1 MINLF
6 FFFSH
11 FSFLEFPIPNNIAFI
26 GEIGLGGELR
36 AVSTFSTVTT
46 KKHVKIN
53 CGFLFLFSV
62 DCKLLFK
69 PL

>member
-36 AVSTFSTVTT
+36 AVSTYFHCNNQEARQNQLVFYFYS
-46 KKHVKIN
+46 
-53 CGFLFLFSV
+53 L
-62 DCKLLFK
+62 
-69 PL
+69 